1 MERCVA
7 VSLLRIFCALVIFW
21 VSVPLCEAE
30 PLDAQEPPPHAD
42 SLPVQMGVLVVDLL
56 QIDDV
61 DQSFEAVVI
70 VRLAWRDPR
79 LASGTEGTRS
89 LPLEEVWSPRFV
101 ITNEIQTRTQFRD
114 MVQVEPDG
122 TVVYMQRFAGR
133 YYSPLDL
140 REFPFD
146 TQVLQLRVTFP
157 DFEPESLALV
167 PDLQYTGILGGASAS
182 QWSIGTP
189 ELRSDPIEP
198 LANISRASILLT
210 FEIERKPN
218 YYIWKMIAPMV
229 LIVFMSWTVF
239 WISPENAGAQI
250 GVATSS
256 MLTLIAYRFILGNL
270 LPRVAYLTEL
280 DLFIFG
286 ATLLVFLALL
296 SVVLTNHLGR
306 VQRHGTAL
314 RVDVAARWVFPCV
327 FALMIALIFFV

>member
-1 MERCVA
+1 MERCAA
-7 VSLLRIFCALVIFW
+7 VTFIRTACALVILC

-30 PLDAQEPPPHAD
+30 PLDAQVPPPHTSPLA
-42 SLPVQMGVLVVDLL
+42 VKVGVLVADLL

-61 DQSFEAVVI
+61 DQSFEAAVI
-70 VRLAWRDPR
+70 VRLTWRDSR
-79 LASGTEGTRS
+79 LASAAEGTRS

-101 ITNEIQTRTQFRD
+101 IGNEIQTRTQFRD
-114 MVQVEPDG
+114 LVQVEPDG
-122 TVVYMQRFAGR
+122 TVTYMQRFEGR
-133 YYSPLDL
+133 FYAPLDL

-157 DFEPESLALV
+157 DFEPESLEPV
-167 PDLQYTGILGGASAS
+167 PEEQYTGIMGGPATS
-182 QWSIGTP
+182 QWSIRVP

-198 LANISRASILLT
+198 LANISRASTLMA
-210 FEIERKPN
+210 FEVDRRPN
-218 YYIWKMIAPMV
+218 YYIWKIIAPMV

-270 LPRVAYLTEL
+270 LPRVPYLTEL

-296 SVVLTNHLGR
+296 AVVLTNHLSR
-306 VQRHGTAL
+306 VERHDTVL
-314 RVDVAARWVFPCV
+314 RVNAGARWVFPCV
-327 FALMIALIFFV
+327 FALMIALVFFV